1 MDRSVN
7 PSDIIRRYGGEFT
20 GGASRYAWGVGH
32 VNVRPAASHDIPPLL
47 GLVRRYWEFE
57 GIAGFTAL
65 RIELVLQRLLAEP
78 RLGAIWVAESDA
90 RLVGYL
96 IAVLVLS
103 VEHHGFMGE
112 IDEFF
117 VVPEARASGIGTQ
130 LLAAAETALAVR
142 GCVRLQLQLGVA
154 NSAARAF
161 YQHRGYTTRAGYELL
176 DKPLGRA
183 G

>member
-1 MDRSVN
+1 MS
-7 PSDIIRRYGGEFT
+7 
-20 GGASRYAWGVGH
+20 
-32 VNVRPAASHDIPPLL
+32 VRPAAPNDIPPLL
-47 GLVRRYWEFE
+47 ALVRRYWEFE
-57 GIAGFTAL
+57 GIEGFAAL

-103 VEHHGFMGE
+103 LEHRGLMAE

-117 VVPEARASGIGTQ
+117 VLPEARSRGVGRQ
-130 LLAAAETALAVR
+130 LLAAAETALAAR

-154 NSAARAF
+154 NSEARAF
-161 YQHRGYTTRAGYELL
+161 YERRGYTARAGHELL
-176 DKPLGRA
+176 DKPLA
-183 G
+183 AHA